1 MNKNKTLLV
10 YLSMAFGN
18 PYGETWNEEILL
30 HYIETIRAKGIS
42 FVSLADTMGNST
54 TESIRKIYSG
64 VNQYFDSLDVG
75 IHLHSNPAETYAK
88 IASAWNAGC
97 NRFDVAIGGY
107 GGCPFASDKLIGNIA
122 TEKMLNFV
130 ADNKIH
136 HSLDLFSFENACNQS
151 KAIFQ

>member
-1 MNKNKTLLV
+1 LLNQHLDV
-10 YLSMAFGN
+10 FSLNVDFGSQKSDF
-18 PYGETWNEEILL
+18 
-30 HYIETIRAKGIS
+30 R
-42 FVSLADTMGNST
+42 
-54 TESIRKIYSG
+54 
-64 VNQYFDSLDVG
+64 NQYFDSLDVG